1 MTELVHEFIAES
13 VKTYPD
19 RLAVI
24 HDQQRV
30 TYSQLNKWVSR
41 LAAFLQQAQVAKGD
55 RVCLL
60 LENSVAYIVAYYAT
74 LLAGGV
80 AVPLSTDLKPRLFTS
95 ILEEI
100 EPLVVITSKR
110 FERFLNATEMPEK
123 SIPIIINQPEGKLSP
138 DVCDTVYDL
147 DGILSSNQAELSDME
162 IHTWDLASI
171 IYTSGSTGTPKGVML
186 SHQNI
191 VANTLA
197 ICDYQKLSYQ
207 DIHMVVLPFFYVMG
221 SSLLNTHM
229 AVGGTLVLNNRFAYI
244 ASVLKQMVEEKVT
257 GLSGVP
263 STFAYLLHRSPLE
276 SYRDKLSSLRF
287 CAQAGGHMSRQLK
300 TELRRILPE
309 HTKLFV
315 MYGATEAS
323 ARISYL
329 DPDQLEKKI
338 GSIGVPIKDV
348 HINILNEHGHCLPP
362 GQEGE
367 LVVKGPNIMSG
378 YWKQPES
385 SSRVLDD
392 HGYHTGDLG
401 YCDDDGFFYVTGRK
415 DGLLKIS
422 GHRLNPEDIEEA
434 MMESGL
440 LIDIVVVGIPDP
452 LQGTSL
458 YALAEPI
465 SSDTEELDL
474 LQRAGQKLPSFKLP
488 RKIFFA
494 RALPKRSSGKIDR
507 KACIEAVIE
516 KVNKISNPGGTES
529 S

>member
-1 MTELVHEFIAES
+1 MTEFVYQFIVES
-13 VKTYPD
+13 ARKHPD

-24 HDQQRV
+24 HDQQRI
-30 TYSQLNKWVSR
+30 TYAQLYERVSR
-41 LAAFLQQAQVAKGD
+41 LAAFLQHVQVARGD

-60 LENSVAYIVAYYAT
+60 LENSVAYLVAYYAT
-74 LLAGGV
+74 LLAGCV
-80 AVPLSTDLKPRLFTS
+80 VVPLSTDLKPGTFVS
-95 ILEEI
+95 ILDEI
-100 EPLVVITSKR
+100 EPVVVITSKR
-110 FERFLNATEMPEK
+110 FERFLNATEMPDS
-123 SIPIIINQPEGKLSP
+123 SIPIIISQPTGKLST

-147 DGILSSNQAELSDME
+147 EGILSSGQPDLSKME
-162 IHTWDLASI
+162 IRSSDLASI

-186 SHQNI
+186 SHRNI
-191 VANTLA
+191 ISNTLA
-197 ICDYQKLSYQ
+197 ICDYQNLSYQ
-207 DIHMVVLPFFYVMG
+207 DNHMVVLPFFYVMG
-221 SSLLNTHM
+221 GSLLNTHM
-229 AVGGTLVLNNRFAYI
+229 AVGGTVVLNNRFAYI

-287 CAQAGGHMSRQLK
+287 CAQAGGHMSRKLK
-300 TELRRILPE
+300 TDLRRVLPE
-309 HTKLFV
+309 HTKLFI

-329 DPDQLEKKI
+329 DPGQFEKKI
-338 GSIGVPIKDV
+338 GSIGKPIKDV
-348 HINILNEHGHCLPP
+348 HINILDRNGNHLPP

-367 LVVKGPNIMSG
+367 LVVTGPNIMSG

-385 SSRVLDD
+385 TSRVLDD

-401 YCDDDGFFYVTGRK
+401 YCDDDGFFYVTCRK

-422 GHRLNPEDIEEA
+422 GHRLNPEEIEEA
-434 MMESGL
+434 IMESGL

-465 SSDTEELDL
+465 DSDTEESDL
-474 LQRAGQKLPSFKLP
+474 LQHAGQKLPSFKLP

-507 KACIEAVIE
+507 KACIELV
-516 KVNKISNPGGTES
+516 VDKISDSSCAES

>member
-1 MTELVHEFIAES
+1 MTEFVHEFIVES
-13 VKTYPD
+13 ARKYPD

-30 TYSQLNKWVSR
+30 TYAELYEMVSR
-41 LAAFLQQAQVAKGD
+41 LAAFLQQQKITRGD

-60 LENSVAYIVAYYAT
+60 LENSVAYVVAYYAT
-74 LLAGGV
+74 LSAGGV
-80 AVPLSTDLKPRLFTS
+80 AVPLSTDIKPRLFTS

-100 EPLVVITSKR
+100 EPSAVITSKR
-110 FERFLNATEMPEK
+110 FERFLNATEMPDK
-123 SIPIIINQPEGKLSP
+123 SIPIIVSQPTGKLSTG
-138 DVCDTVYDL
+138 VCNTVYDL
-147 DGILSSNQAELSDME
+147 EDVLSSNQPDLSDME
-162 IHTWDLASI
+162 IRPLDLASI

-186 SHQNI
+186 SHRNI
-191 VANTLA
+191 VSNALA
-197 ICDYQKLSYQ
+197 ICDYQDLSYR

-221 SSLLNTHM
+221 NSLLNTHM
-229 AVGGTLVLNNRFAYI
+229 AAGGTVVLNNRFAYI

-276 SYRDKLSSLRF
+276 SYRVKLSSLRF
-287 CAQAGGHMSRQLK
+287 CAQAGGHMSRKLK
-300 TELRRILPE
+300 TELRRVLPE
-309 HTKLFV
+309 HTKLFI

-329 DPDQLEKKI
+329 DPGQFEKKI
-338 GSIGVPIKDV
+338 GSIGKPIKDV
-348 HINILNEHGHCLPP
+348 HINILNEHGDHLPP

-367 LVVKGPNIMSG
+367 LVVTGPNIMSG

-385 SSRVLDD
+385 TSRVLDD
-392 HGYHTGDLG
+392 RGYHTGDLG
-401 YCDDDGFFYVTGRK
+401 YCDDDGFFFVTGRK

-422 GHRLNPEDIEEA
+422 GHRLNPEEIEEA
-434 MMESGL
+434 IMESGL

-465 SSDTEELDL
+465 NADTGESDL
-474 LQRAGQKLPSFKLP
+474 LQRAGEKLPSFKLP

-494 RALPKRSSGKIDR
+494 RALPKRSSGKID
-507 KACIEAVIE
+507 KNACKELVIK
-516 KVNKISNPGGTES
+516 KVNPTVA
-529 S
+529 